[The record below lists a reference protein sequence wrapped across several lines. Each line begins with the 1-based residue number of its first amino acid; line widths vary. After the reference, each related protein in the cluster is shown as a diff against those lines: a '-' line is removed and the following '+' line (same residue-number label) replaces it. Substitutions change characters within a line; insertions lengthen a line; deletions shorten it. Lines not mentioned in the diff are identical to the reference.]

1 MGTGA
6 EIAAWS
12 LAASSM
18 AVGAASA
25 VMQKRQAQKAAAKQK
40 EAQEENEAA
49 TAAQQSMEQAKDDQQ
64 RRQQIRERR
73 IKQAM
78 IMQSAENT
86 GAGYASGEI
95 GGVGALSTDY
105 YANMQYI
112 NSMGNMRTDAASA
125 QTRANDA
132 WFKATQYQNRGA
144 AIGAWG
150 GVLQSGLSSFGNI
163 YMKGIGSSTNP
174 YNNTVDFSNGGGSV
188 GGDFGPDPTST
199 NQWSI
204 NSNGNQHR
212 YRNYGW

>member
-1 MGTGA
+1 MGVGLGLG
-6 EIAAWS
+6 IAS
-12 LAASSM
+12 FVLAA
-18 AVGAASA
+18 GSA
-25 VMQKRQAQKAAAKQK
+25 VAQQKQQKKAAAEQK
-40 EAQEENEAA
+40 KARKENEAA

-73 IKQAM
+73 MKQAM

-132 WFKATQYQNRGA
+132 WFRATQYQNKA
-144 AIGAWG
+144 SQIGALG
-150 GVLQSGLSSFGNI
+150 GLLQSGLRAGASIYSTSFNGT
-163 YMKGIGSSTNP
+163 KD
-174 YNNTVDFSNGGGSV
+174 YNNTIDYSGGSSNV
-188 GGDFGPDPTST
+188 QADGDYSWGSGARD
-199 NQWSI
+199 QWTGMG
-204 NSNGNQHR
+204 SNT
-212 YRNYGW
+212 RNLWRR

>member
-18 AVGAASA
+18 AVGTASA
-25 VMQKRQAQKAAAKQK
+25 VMQKKQAQKAAAKQK

-95 GGVGALSTDY
+95 GGVGALSTNY
-105 YANMQYI
+105 FANMQYI

-132 WFKATQYQNRGA
+132 WFKATQYQNKA
-144 AIGAWG
+144 YQIGAWG
-150 GVLQSGLSSFGNI
+150 NAAQSGLSAGIGLYKSGLFGNTTTPYQKVGSNTNTTI
-163 YMKGIGSSTNP
+163 TPYDPNIGNRAFYS
-174 YNNTVDFSNGGGSV
+174 GQKEGL
-188 GGDFGPDPTST
+188 
-199 NQWSI
+199 W
-204 NSNGNQHR
+204 
-212 YRNYGW
+212 

>member
-1 MGTGA
+1 MGVGLG
-6 EIAAWS
+6 IAS
-12 LAASSM
+12 FVLAA
-18 AVGAASA
+18 GSA
-25 VMQKRQAQKAAAKQK
+25 VAQQKQQKKAAAEQK
-40 EAQEENEAA
+40 KTRKENEAA

-73 IKQAM
+73 MKLAM

-132 WFKATQYQNRGA
+132 WFKATQYQNKA
-144 AIGAWG
+144 SQIGALG
-150 GVLQSGLSSFGNI
+150 GLLQSGLRAGASIYSTSFNGT
-163 YMKGIGSSTNP
+163 KD
-174 YNNTVDFSNGGGSV
+174 YNNTIDYSGGSYNV
-188 GGDFGPDPTST
+188 QADGDYSWGSGARD
-199 NQWSI
+199 QWTGMG
-204 NSNGNQHR
+204 SNT
-212 YRNYGW
+212 RNLWRR

>member
-1 MGTGA
+1 MGVGLGLG
-6 EIAAWS
+6 IASFVLTA
-12 LAASSM
+12 
-18 AVGAASA
+18 GSA
-25 VMQKRQAQKAAAKQK
+25 VAQQKQQKKAAAEQK
-40 EAQEENEAA
+40 KARKENEAA

-73 IKQAM
+73 MKKAM

-132 WFKATQYQNRGA
+132 WFKATQYQNKA
-144 AIGAWG
+144 SQIGALG
-150 GVLQSGLSSFGNI
+150 GLLQSGLRAGASIYSTSFNGT
-163 YMKGIGSSTNP
+163 KD
-174 YNNTVDFSNGGGSV
+174 YNNTIDYSGGSSNV
-188 GGDFGPDPTST
+188 QADGDYSWGSGARD
-199 NQWSI
+199 QWTGMG
-204 NSNGNQHR
+204 SNT
-212 YRNYGW
+212 RNLWRR

>member
-18 AVGAASA
+18 AVGAASTY
-25 VMQKRQAQKAAAKQK
+25 MQKRQAQKAAAKQK

-105 YANMQYI
+105 FANMQYI

-132 WFKATQYQNRGA
+132 WFKATQYQNKA
-144 AIGAWG
+144 SQIGSLG
-150 GVLQSGLSSFGNI
+150 ELLQSGLRAGASI
-163 YMKGIGSSTNP
+163 YSTGFNGTKGYEKVGIGSNTNTTVTP
-174 YNNTVDFSNGGGSV
+174 Y
-188 GGDFGPDPTST
+188 DP
-199 NQWSI
+199 NI
-204 NSNGNQHR
+204 GNRAFRAGQ
-212 YRNYGW
+212 GIDW

>member
-1 MGTGA
+1 MGVGLGLG
-6 EIAAWS
+6 IAS
-12 LAASSM
+12 FVLAA
-18 AVGAASA
+18 GSA
-25 VMQKRQAQKAAAKQK
+25 VAQQKQQKKAAAEQK
-40 EAQEENEAA
+40 KARKENEAA

-73 IKQAM
+73 MKQAM

-132 WFKATQYQNRGA
+132 WFKATQYQNKA
-144 AIGAWG
+144 SQIGAL
-150 GVLQSGLSSFGNI
+150 GVLLQSGLRAGASIYSTSFNGT
-163 YMKGIGSSTNP
+163 KD
-174 YNNTVDFSNGGGSV
+174 YNNTIDYSGGSSNV
-188 GGDFGPDPTST
+188 QADGDYSWGSGARD
-199 NQWSI
+199 QWTGMG
-204 NSNGNQHR
+204 SNT
-212 YRNYGW
+212 RNLWRR

>member
-1 MGTGA
+1 MGVGLG
-6 EIAAWS
+6 IAS
-12 LAASSM
+12 FVLAA
-18 AVGAASA
+18 GSA
-25 VMQKRQAQKAAAKQK
+25 VEQHRQQKKAAAEQK
-40 EAQEENEAA
+40 KAREENEAA

-105 YANMQYI
+105 FANMQYI

-132 WFKATQYQNRGA
+132 WFKATQYQNKA
-144 AIGAWG
+144 SQIGAWG
-150 GVLQSGLSSFGNI
+150 NAAQSGLSAGIDLYKKGLFGNTTTPYQKVGSNTNTTI
-163 YMKGIGSSTNP
+163 TPYDPNIGNRAYYS
-174 YNNTVDFSNGGGSV
+174 GQKEGL
-188 GGDFGPDPTST
+188 
-199 NQWSI
+199 W
-204 NSNGNQHR
+204 
-212 YRNYGW
+212 

>member
-1 MGTGA
+1 MGVGLG
-6 EIAAWS
+6 IAS
-12 LAASSM
+12 FVLAAGG
-18 AVGAASA
+18 AVAQHRQ
-25 VMQKRQAQKAAAKQK
+25 QKKAAAEQK
-40 EAQEENEAA
+40 KAREENEAA

-105 YANMQYI
+105 FANMQYI

-132 WFKATQYQNRGA
+132 WFKATQYQNKA
-144 AIGAWG
+144 YQIGAWG
-150 GVLQSGLSSFGNI
+150 NAAQSGLSA
-163 YMKGIGSSTNP
+163 GIGLYKSGLFRNTTTPYQKVGSNTNTTITP
-174 YNNTVDFSNGGGSV
+174 Y
-188 GGDFGPDPTST
+188 DP
-199 NQWSI
+199 NI
-204 NSNGNQHR
+204 GNRAFYSGQKE
-212 YRNYGW
+212 GLW

>member
-1 MGTGA
+1 MGVGLGLG
-6 EIAAWS
+6 IAS
-12 LAASSM
+12 FVLAA
-18 AVGAASA
+18 GSA
-25 VMQKRQAQKAAAKQK
+25 VAQQKQQKKAAAEQK
-40 EAQEENEAA
+40 KARKENEAA

-73 IKQAM
+73 MKQAM

-132 WFKATQYQNRGA
+132 WFKATQYQNKA
-144 AIGAWG
+144 SQIGALG
-150 GVLQSGLSSFGNI
+150 GLLQSGLRAGASIYSTSFNGT
-163 YMKGIGSSTNP
+163 KD
-174 YNNTVDFSNGGGSV
+174 YNNTIDYSGGSSNV
-188 GGDFGPDPTST
+188 QADGDYSWGSGARD
-199 NQWSI
+199 QWTGMG
-204 NSNGNQHR
+204 SNT
-212 YRNYGW
+212 RNLWRR

>member
-105 YANMQYI
+105 FANMQYI

-132 WFKATQYQNRGA
+132 WFKATQYQNKSSQ
-144 AIGAWG
+144 IGSLG
-150 GVLQSGLSSFGNI
+150 GLLQSGLRAGMGLYNSGLFGNTTTPYQKVGSNTNTTI
-163 YMKGIGSSTNP
+163 TPYDPNIGNRAYYS
-174 YNNTVDFSNGGGSV
+174 GQKEGL
-188 GGDFGPDPTST
+188 
-199 NQWSI
+199 W
-204 NSNGNQHR
+204 
-212 YRNYGW
+212 

>member
-1 MGTGA
+1 MGVGLG
-6 EIAAWS
+6 IAS
-12 LAASSM
+12 FVLAAGG
-18 AVGAASA
+18 AVAQHRQ
-25 VMQKRQAQKAAAKQK
+25 QKKAAAEQK
-40 EAQEENEAA
+40 KAREENEAA

-73 IKQAM
+73 MKQAM

-132 WFKATQYQNRGA
+132 WFKATQYQNKA
-144 AIGAWG
+144 AQIAAWG
-150 GVLQSGLSSFGNI
+150 NVAQSGLRAGMGLYNSGLFGNTTTPYQKVGSDTNTTI
-163 YMKGIGSSTNP
+163 DPYDPNIGNRAFYS
-174 YNNTVDFSNGGGSV
+174 GQRAGL
-188 GGDFGPDPTST
+188 
-199 NQWSI
+199 W
-204 NSNGNQHR
+204 
-212 YRNYGW
+212 

>member
-132 WFKATQYQNRGA
+132 WFKATQYQNKA
-144 AIGAWG
+144 SQIGAWG
-150 GVLQSGLSSFGNI
+150 GLLQSGLRAGASI
-163 YMKGIGSSTNP
+163 YSTGFNGTIDYEKVGIGSNTNTTVTP
-174 YNNTVDFSNGGGSV
+174 Y
-188 GGDFGPDPTST
+188 DP
-199 NQWSI
+199 NI
-204 NSNGNQHR
+204 GNRAFRAGQ
-212 YRNYGW
+212 GIDW

>member
-1 MGTGA
+1 MGVGLG
-6 EIAAWS
+6 IAS
-12 LAASSM
+12 FVLAAGG
-18 AVGAASA
+18 AVAQHKQ
-25 VMQKRQAQKAAAKQK
+25 QKKAAAEQK
-40 EAQEENEAA
+40 KAREENEAA

-112 NSMGNMRTDAASA
+112 NSMGNLRTDAASA

-132 WFKATQYQNRGA
+132 WFKATQYQNKA
-144 AIGAWG
+144 SQIGSLG
-150 GVLQSGLSSFGNI
+150 GLLQSGLRAGMGLYNSGLFGNTTTPYQKVGSNTNTTI
-163 YMKGIGSSTNP
+163 TPYDPNIGNRAYYS
-174 YNNTVDFSNGGGSV
+174 GQKEGL
-188 GGDFGPDPTST
+188 
-199 NQWSI
+199 W
-204 NSNGNQHR
+204 
-212 YRNYGW
+212 

>member
-1 MGTGA
+1 MGVGLGLG
-6 EIAAWS
+6 IAS
-12 LAASSM
+12 FVLAA
-18 AVGAASA
+18 GSA
-25 VMQKRQAQKAAAKQK
+25 VAQQKQQKKAAAEQK
-40 EAQEENEAA
+40 KARKENEAA

-73 IKQAM
+73 IKKAM

-132 WFKATQYQNRGA
+132 WFKATQY
-144 AIGAWG
+144 
-150 GVLQSGLSSFGNI
+150 
-163 YMKGIGSSTNP
+163 
-174 YNNTVDFSNGGGSV
+174 
-188 GGDFGPDPTST
+188 
-199 NQWSI
+199 
-204 NSNGNQHR
+204 
-212 YRNYGW
+212 

>member
-1 MGTGA
+1 MGVGLG
-6 EIAAWS
+6 IAS
-12 LAASSM
+12 FVLAAGG
-18 AVGAASA
+18 AVAQHRQ
-25 VMQKRQAQKAAAKQK
+25 QKKAAAEQK
-40 EAQEENEAA
+40 KAREENEAA

-105 YANMQYI
+105 FANMQYI

-132 WFKATQYQNRGA
+132 WFKATQYQNKA
-144 AIGAWG
+144 YQIGAWG
-150 GVLQSGLSSFGNI
+150 NAAQSGLSAGIGLYKSGLFGNTTTPYQKVGSNTNTTI
-163 YMKGIGSSTNP
+163 TPYDPNIGNRAFYS
-174 YNNTVDFSNGGGSV
+174 GQKEGL
-188 GGDFGPDPTST
+188 
-199 NQWSI
+199 W
-204 NSNGNQHR
+204 
-212 YRNYGW
+212 

>member
-1 MGTGA
+1 MGVGLGIASFVLATG
-6 EIAAWS
+6 
-12 LAASSM
+12 
-18 AVGAASA
+18 SA
-25 VMQKRQAQKAAAKQK
+25 VAQHKQQKKAAAEQK
-40 EAQEENEAA
+40 KAREENEAA

-73 IKQAM
+73 MKQAM

-132 WFKATQYQNRGA
+132 WFKATQYQNKA
-144 AIGAWG
+144 AQIAAWG
-150 GVLQSGLSSFGNI
+150 NVAQSGLRAGMDLYKKGLFGNTTTPYQKVGSNTNTTI
-163 YMKGIGSSTNP
+163 TPYDPNIGNRAYYS
-174 YNNTVDFSNGGGSV
+174 GQKEGL
-188 GGDFGPDPTST
+188 
-199 NQWSI
+199 W
-204 NSNGNQHR
+204 
-212 YRNYGW
+212 

>member
-1 MGTGA
+1 MGVGLG
-6 EIAAWS
+6 IAS
-12 LAASSM
+12 FVLAAGG
-18 AVGAASA
+18 AVAQHRQ
-25 VMQKRQAQKAAAKQK
+25 QKKAAAEQK
-40 EAQEENEAA
+40 KAREENEAA

-73 IKQAM
+73 MKQAM

-132 WFKATQYQNRGA
+132 WFKATQYQNKA
-144 AIGAWG
+144 SQIAAWG
-150 GVLQSGLSSFGNI
+150 NVAQSGLRAGIDLYKSGLFGNTTTPYQKVGSNTNTTI
-163 YMKGIGSSTNP
+163 TPYDPNIGNRAYYS
-174 YNNTVDFSNGGGSV
+174 GQKEGL
-188 GGDFGPDPTST
+188 
-199 NQWSI
+199 W
-204 NSNGNQHR
+204 
-212 YRNYGW
+212 

>member
-1 MGTGA
+1 MGVGLG
-6 EIAAWS
+6 IAS
-12 LAASSM
+12 FVLAA
-18 AVGAASA
+18 GSA
-25 VMQKRQAQKAAAKQK
+25 VAQQRQQKKAAAEQK
-40 EAQEENEAA
+40 KAREENEAA

-105 YANMQYI
+105 FANMQYI

-132 WFKATQYQNRGA
+132 WFKATQYQNKA
-144 AIGAWG
+144 YQIGAWG
-150 GVLQSGLSSFGNI
+150 NAAQRGLSAGIDLYKSGLFGNTTTPYQKVGSNTNTTI
-163 YMKGIGSSTNP
+163 TPYDPNIGNRAYYS
-174 YNNTVDFSNGGGSV
+174 GQKEGL
-188 GGDFGPDPTST
+188 
-199 NQWSI
+199 W
-204 NSNGNQHR
+204 
-212 YRNYGW
+212 

>member
-1 MGTGA
+1 MGVGLG
-6 EIAAWS
+6 IAS
-12 LAASSM
+12 FVLAA
-18 AVGAASA
+18 GSA
-25 VMQKRQAQKAAAKQK
+25 VEQHRQQKKAAAEQK
-40 EAQEENEAA
+40 KAREENEAA

-132 WFKATQYQNRGA
+132 WFKATQYQNKA
-144 AIGAWG
+144 YQIGAWG
-150 GVLQSGLSSFGNI
+150 NAAQSGLSAGIGLYKSGLFGNTTTPYQKVGSNTNTTI
-163 YMKGIGSSTNP
+163 TPYDPNIGNRAFRAGQGI
-174 YNNTVDFSNGGGSV
+174 D
-188 GGDFGPDPTST
+188 
-199 NQWSI
+199 W
-204 NSNGNQHR
+204 
-212 YRNYGW
+212 

>member
-1 MGTGA
+1 MGVGLG
-6 EIAAWS
+6 IAS
-12 LAASSM
+12 FVLAA
-18 AVGAASA
+18 GSA
-25 VMQKRQAQKAAAKQK
+25 VEQHRQQKKAAAEQK
-40 EAQEENEAA
+40 KAREENEAA

-73 IKQAM
+73 MKQAM

-132 WFKATQYQNRGA
+132 WFKATQYQNKA
-144 AIGAWG
+144 YQIGAWG
-150 GVLQSGLSSFGNI
+150 NAAQKGLSAGIDLYKRLFDNTTTPYQKVGSNTNTTITPYDPNIGNRA
-163 YMKGIGSSTNP
+163 YYSGQKEGL
-174 YNNTVDFSNGGGSV
+174 
-188 GGDFGPDPTST
+188 
-199 NQWSI
+199 W
-204 NSNGNQHR
+204 
-212 YRNYGW
+212 

>member
-40 EAQEENEAA
+40 EAQEGNEAA

-132 WFKATQYQNRGA
+132 WFKATQYQNKA
-144 AIGAWG
+144 AQIGAWG
-150 GVLQSGLSSFGNI
+150 NAAQSGLSAGIDLYKKGLFGNTTTPYQKVGSDTNTTI
-163 YMKGIGSSTNP
+163 TPYDPNIGNRAYYS
-174 YNNTVDFSNGGGSV
+174 GQKEGL
-188 GGDFGPDPTST
+188 
-199 NQWSI
+199 W
-204 NSNGNQHR
+204 
-212 YRNYGW
+212 

>member
-1 MGTGA
+1 MGTGP
-6 EIAAWS
+6 EIAAWA

-18 AVGAASA
+18 TVGAASA

-105 YANMQYI
+105 FANMQYI

-132 WFKATQYQNRGA
+132 WFKATQAQNRARQISAVGGLANTMIGMGA
-144 AIGAWG
+144 
-150 GVLQSGLSSFGNI
+150 QF
-163 YMKGIGSSTNP
+163 YE
-174 YNNTVDFSNGGGSV
+174 DFSNGGYEKLF
-188 GGDFGPDPTST
+188 GGTKSATQHSNDFKFDP
-199 NQWSI
+199 
-204 NSNGNQHR
+204 GA
-212 YRNYGW
+212 RNPLKNKGVNTKRIW